1 MDNFELLADME
12 QRIMRGVQVIIENA
26 VLPKFDVL
34 AEGQQAIL
42 EQLVPRTR
50 VDELEDE
57 IKFLKAIVRQM
68 SNDLQE
74 LKKAQ

>member
-50 VDELEDE
+50 IDELEDE

>member
-42 EQLVPRTR
+42 EQLVP
-50 VDELEDE
+50 
-57 IKFLKAIVRQM
+57 
-68 SNDLQE
+68 
-74 LKKAQ
+74 

>member
-1 MDNFELLADME
+1 MDNFELLADIE